1 VAGLPTAS
9 DLRSYAQQA
18 RLATIADPRLRQAV
32 SDFFSACFVPA
43 RSKYQAE
50 RPTSGSVT
58 SLLGTYGSDDPD
70 WLGSHVY
77 RDSPGFYDSLR
88 ATQPVP
94 GWPYDPSRD
103 TEYDPASPPTSGRPT
118 CKQWWAD
125 GTLGLRQQLIDA
137 ADTTAAGLSGL
148 VVRVAPGL
156 AAEQQQ
162 DAVAR
167 TVLANA
173 PPVWSSNELVTQN
186 TSGSGI
192 VSTVQGL
199 AKGGLAAGGVV
210 AASALFSVA
219 MTALLQALPMIQ
231 ALMLLGIYA
240 LLPLVVVLSRYSLA
254 MMVTG
259 GLAIFTVKAWS
270 LLWYLAMWV
279 DQTNSPGANLDARS
293 APAG

>member
-1 VAGLPTAS
+1 
-9 DLRSYAQQA
+9 
-18 RLATIADPRLRQAV
+18 
-32 SDFFSACFVPA
+32 
-43 RSKYQAE
+43 
-50 RPTSGSVT
+50 
-58 SLLGTYGSDDPD
+58 
-70 WLGSHVY
+70 
-77 RDSPGFYDSLR
+77 
-88 ATQPVP
+88 
-94 GWPYDPSRD
+94 
-103 TEYDPASPPTSGRPT
+103 
-118 CKQWWAD
+118 
-125 GTLGLRQQLIDA
+125 
-137 ADTTAAGLSGL
+137 
-148 VVRVAPGL
+148 VVRVAPAL

-186 TSGSGI
+186 SSGSGL

-210 AASALFSVA
+210 AASALFSVS

-279 DQTNSPGANLDARS
+279 AQTNSPGANLDARR
-293 APAG
+293 APVG